1 MSVPLNRYIASQQP
15 RAVDEDQQRQC
26 CRFFAQRFDLGQ
38 RPQAISQA

>member
-15 RAVDEDQQRQC
+15 PAVDEDQQRQC